1 MTALLAPFGL
11 AGHAL
16 NGTRPAPAA
25 PREGAAA
32 AQDLPPLDVQSLT
45 FEASPGAP
53 TEVPAAQGS
62 SEVAPESDATLPP
75 LDTNQAFSQPAEGAP
90 EPSAPM
96 AAPAIKPSEAMGLNP
111 ADGVLSRSA
120 AAHVDAEHQRAIDA
134 LQSEPVAEPLPSTP
148 LESATEPAGITPGP
162 VDFQA
167 QDLVQPDQ
175 AIDDVEAQA
184 AQAARRARVDTAL
197 GAATRKGLAWGRF
210 SDATGTLGV
219 PRAEM
224 PQIKAEHRGAMV
236 NFLKAR
242 GVDATQQEMPAD
254 ELKPTQA
261 EFSSAKVKAAL
272 GFGGADRSI
281 LVSSDGH
288 VLDGHHQWLAKLASD
303 EPVKVIRLNAPIA
316 ELLPLAKE
324 FPSSTTAKGAPTVA
338 QTAPPAQAAPGET
351 TPASSLDDFV
361 GQMPKGRQSM
371 VKGFLN
377 EPVTNGTRTL
387 TRAGLVHDQI
397 ADGARVESLGTES
410 ALVLPDGRQIGQQV
424 LGKVGMDYAR
434 HLAAKA
440 TATQQEAAQTINPTT
455 NLTEQSHGLE
465 ATGTQQAEA
474 QQPQAGPEAELKSR
488 PTPAAPA
495 ALSPAESAG
504 RARNVR
510 RVEQIAKGMSQKWA
524 AAPKITVVHDLSD
537 PRVPEE
543 VRAMDQAQRSGGSAT
558 SPEGV
563 YSSHGEV
570 FLMAGQ
576 LPTTEDVARV
586 VAHEVL
592 GHHGLR
598 QFFGKS
604 LDTVLKQILAMR
616 PALVKAKI
624 QEYGLNGVNLS
635 DQMAAA
641 EEVLADMAQTQPQIG
656 FVRRAVAAIR
666 TWLRENV
673 AGFKGMRLSDDEII
687 RSFILPA
694 RAFVE
699 RGVDSGA
706 INGIPAF
713 SREGEG
719 FTPLARGASTF
730 DDARTAAKDFQGKT
744 LHNAATGMDAV
755 VSRNSLDKML
765 SAKAVGKSV
774 SIAAHVNAVANADKL
789 FERAVLVDSHPDG
802 KELGT
807 IKAVH
812 RFYAPMRFGGK
823 VLQVKMT
830 VKEFAQQSNGNRLYT
845 VEAMDLEPENNGA
858 ASGGLP
864 EVSQGGVGGAELNP
878 VAHQPEGSTTE
889 SVVPDSPE
897 GKPAFSRGQAAAWVD
912 QKLNTRPETIVGDN
926 GRQYTAAQLQ
936 AMRNVGM
943 QVQEPSLAERAKALY
958 QDAGKKLA
966 QGIVDQFAPVKDL
979 DQKAYLLLRLSKGAT
994 GAFESFLRGGLLKLS
1009 NGVYDFDEKNKG
1021 GVVDRLLM
1029 PLGGEHHDFFRW
1041 VAANRAERLMA
1052 EGKENL
1058 FTAADIQALKTLSN
1072 GQASFDYVVQNGMRK
1087 GQTTRNRAEIYR
1099 DSLATFNRFNKN
1111 ILDMAEQSGLID
1123 GSSRHVW
1130 EHEFYVPFFRAAD
1143 DVDGGVR
1150 GMNVKGGMLR
1160 QQAFKALKGGKGAL
1174 SADLLDNTLMNWA
1187 HLLDASAKNRAA
1199 KATLEAAARMG
1210 AAIEAPED
1218 AVRDMGKSMG
1228 MKSGAVW
1235 FMDQGQK
1242 RHFLVED
1249 PFLLTALNSLE
1260 YAGMKNPMMNA
1271 MGAFKHALT
1280 VGVTASP
1287 FFKIRNLIRDSVQV
1301 IGTSPIGY
1309 NPAANIAQ
1317 GWKLTDPKSDAY
1329 FRLLAGGGTIHFGT
1343 MVEGSEAKRLQRLV
1357 ESGVDKASVLDSE
1370 HKVQAFYR
1378 RYVAPGIEAYNELGN
1393 RGEAVNRA
1401 ALYDQLI
1408 KQGVGHDEASL
1419 MARDLMDFSMQGS
1432 FTSIRFLTQ
1441 VVPFFNA
1448 RIQGL
1453 YKLGKA
1459 AKEDPARFGAVLG
1472 TTAMVSLG
1480 LLAAYSDDD
1489 DWKKR
1494 EDWDRNNYWWFKF
1507 GGTAF
1512 RIPKPFEIGAVAT
1525 LAERGFELA
1534 FEKEMTGTR
1543 FRQQVLTLMGDQLSM
1558 NPVPQLVKPILDV
1571 YANKDSFS
1579 GRPIET
1585 LGMDKLK
1592 PEYRFNDR
1600 TTMAARATSTAAN
1613 GVTGLIGL
1621 DGPSPVQVD
1630 HMLQGY
1636 FGWLGSFVVGAADVV
1651 ARPATGQN
1659 ERATPDYWKTL
1670 TGSMAS
1676 DLRDA
1681 PSRYVSQM
1689 YTQAKELEEAYGTW
1703 QHLLKERKTAEAAE
1717 FRADHQEEL
1726 QRYRKVENVK
1736 KMETRL
1742 GQQIRAVERSDM
1754 DSDAKREKIRSLR
1767 EAQDRVARLLVPS

>member
-32 AQDLPPLDVQSLT
+32 AQDLPPLDVQSHT

-53 TEVPAAQGS
+53 VEGPAAQGADEAAS
-62 SEVAPESDATLPP
+62 SAEAALPP

-90 EPSAPM
+90 EPAAPVP
-96 AAPAIKPSEAMGLNP
+96 APAIKPSEALGLNP

-120 AAHVDAEHQRAIDA
+120 AAHVDAEQQRAIDA
-134 LQSEPVAEPLPSTP
+134 LKSEPVAEPLPATP
-148 LESATEPAGITPGP
+148 LESAIEPAGIAPGP
-162 VDFQA
+162 VDVQA

-175 AIDDVEAQA
+175 AMDDMEAQA
-184 AQAARRARVDTAL
+184 AQAARRARVDIAL

-387 TRAGLVHDQI
+387 TRAGLVHEQI

-440 TATQQEAAQTINPTT
+440 TATQQEAARPITPPT

-465 ATGTQQAEA
+465 ATETQQAEA
-474 QQPQAGPEAELKSR
+474 QRPQEATAGTTAAADTGAVTSGRLDSEAVGALNNAMERKAQAWQRLKTLRAQVKGGRTDLRVDLIKAEAAHRDEIGYVKAAQQKVAMEAVKAGLTAKQAAAQFSR
-488 PTPAAPA
+488 PMTPDEATAFLA
-495 ALSPAESAG
+495 ALAKIQAPPAMSTIESL
-504 RARNVR
+504 RAAVR
-510 RVEQIAKGMSQKWA
+510 EVTG
-524 AAPKITVVHDLSD
+524 IT
-537 PRVPEE
+537 
-543 VRAMDQAQRSGGSAT
+543 GK
-558 SPEGV
+558 
-563 YSSHGEV
+563 
-570 FLMAGQ
+570 
-576 LPTTEDVARV
+576 LPNGLGRV
-586 VAHEVL
+586 VA
-592 GHHGLR
+592 
-598 QFFGKS
+598 
-604 LDTVLKQILAMR
+604 TNA
-616 PALVKAKI
+616 AKI
-624 QEYGLNGVNLS
+624 KSQW
-635 DQMAAA
+635 
-641 EEVLADMAQTQPQIG
+641 QPMIG
-656 FVRRAVAAIR
+656 MQASID
-666 TWLRENV
+666 ENE
-673 AGFKGMRLSDDEII
+673 D
-687 RSFILPA
+687 
-694 RAFVE
+694 
-699 RGVDSGA
+699 
-706 INGIPAF
+706 
-713 SREGEG
+713 
-719 FTPLARGASTF
+719 
-730 DDARTAAKDFQGKT
+730 QGKALAFYDPKT
-744 LHNAATGMDAV
+744 KTVFL
-755 VSRNSLDKML
+755 
-765 SAKAVGKSV
+765 
-774 SIAAHVNAVANADKL
+774 IADHIRAGTEK
-789 FERAVLVDSHPDG
+789 AVLVHELLHKWG
-802 KELGT
+802 KPVLGQVGWDQIHGEIKNWENAAAGSAEAEIYSMARNRVESSAGPGGLTQAYTTEELFPYAVQTAIEMGIKPNAMAREGT
-807 IKAVH
+807 VSKWLFKV
-812 RFYAPMRFGGK
+812 RKMLQDVWSRVTGK
-823 VLQVKMT
+823 PGTMT
-830 VKEFAQQSNGNRLYT
+830 AQQM
-845 VEAMDLEPENNGA
+845 VDLAFGIASAENPEFWAGQPKPE
-858 ASGGLP
+858 SG
-864 EVSQGGVGGAELNP
+864 EQIS
-878 VAHQPEGSTTE
+878 
-889 SVVPDSPE
+889 
-897 GKPAFSRGQAAAWVD
+897 FSRGPSSWVD
-912 QKLNTRPETIVGDN
+912 QKLNARPETIVGDN

-1058 FTAADIQALKTLSN
+1058 FTATDIQALKTLSD
-1072 GQASFDYVVQNGMRK
+1072 GQTSFEYVVQNGMRK

-1099 DSLATFNRFNKN
+1099 DSLATFNQFNKN

-1130 EHEFYVPFFRAAD
+1130 ESEFYVPFYRVAD

-1150 GMNVKGGMLR
+1150 GMNLKGGMLR

-1210 AAIEAPED
+1210 SAIEAPED

-1357 ESGVDKASVLDSE
+1357 ESGVDQASVLDSE

-1472 TTAMVSLG
+1472 ATAMVSLG

-1600 TTMAARATSTAAN
+1600 TSMAARATSTAAN
-1613 GVTGLIGL
+1613 AVTGLIGL

-1659 ERATPDYWKTL
+1659 ERATPDYWKAL